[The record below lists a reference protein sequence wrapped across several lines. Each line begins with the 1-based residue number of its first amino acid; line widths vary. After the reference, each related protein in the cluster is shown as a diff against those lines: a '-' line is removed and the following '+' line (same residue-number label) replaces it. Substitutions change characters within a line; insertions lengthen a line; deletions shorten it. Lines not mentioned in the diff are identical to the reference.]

1 MKESYHLVKATLKLG
16 LALSALT
23 LWWPGTPSMAQVA
36 GDDVTH
42 PPPVEGD
49 GSTATRCESASASLS
64 YIPGRGLHIGETGLV
79 LGGYSSIDLVRD
91 EGAPARLTLA
101 NVSLFVMFQLSERF
115 SFFSEIEY
123 ENLFSI
129 DTNGDAGSPDER
141 FAAERLY
148 VDFSF
153 NDRLEVR
160 AGKFLTPVGRWNVI
174 HAQPLVWTTSR
185 PLVTEVPFD
194 KNTTGVMLS
203 GNLFDGRLG
212 YDLFGQFTDELQAAP
227 HGTRADRSGGARL
240 TLDVAPG
247 LSLGGTYVGFR
258 SRNEWFHLVGIDALW
273 QRGPLEWM
281 TEMTFDEGAGASG
294 SQWGAYTQ
302 LAARILPRVYAVGRY
317 EYFAA
322 RGANRGLNQVVLG
335 AAFRLRPYAIF
346 KVEYQILDHSSP
358 LTSAGFRS
366 SFALLF

>member
-1 MKESYHLVKATLKLG
+1 MKETYRPVKVATKLAMTL
-16 LALSALT
+16 LALILSLS
-23 LWWPGTPSMAQVA
+23 GTASRAQVA
-36 GDDVTH
+36 SDDAEDS
-42 PPPVEGD
+42 PPAAGD
-49 GSTATRCESASASLS
+49 GSIAVRCRSMCGSLS
-64 YIPGRGLHIGETGLV
+64 YIPGRGLHIGTTGLV
-79 LGGYSSIDLVRD
+79 LGGYSSVDLIRD

-101 NVSLFVMFQLSERF
+101 DLSLFVMFQLSERF
-115 SFFSEIEY
+115 SFFSELEY

-141 FAAERLY
+141 FVAERLY

-160 AGKFLTPVGRWNVI
+160 VGKFLTPVGRWNVI

-203 GNLFDGRLG
+203 GNLFDGRVG
-212 YDLFGQFTDELQAAP
+212 YDLFGQFTDQLQAAP
-227 HGTRADRSGGARL
+227 HATRAESSGGARL
-240 TLDVAPG
+240 TLDIVPG
-247 LSLGGTYVGFR
+247 LSLGGTYLAFR
-258 SRNEWFHLVGIDALW
+258 SRDEWFHLVGLDAMW
-273 QRGPLEWM
+273 QSGPLEWM
-281 TEMTFDEGAGASG
+281 TEMTFDEGAGPSG

-302 LAARILPRVYAVGRY
+302 LAARILPRIYAVGRY
-317 EYFAA
+317 EHFAA
-322 RGANRGLNQVVLG
+322 RGASRRLNQVVLG
-335 AAFRLRPYAIF
+335 GAFRLRPYAIF

-358 LTSAGFRS
+358 LTRAGFRS